1 MEEKIKNLTFI
12 VILGFIIMFILII
25 GLYFKDGTTTTET
38 TNKGTSGGSAT
49 SDTEYDVSE
58 MNEVD
63 LEEAVALF
71 DEKGT
76 HVLYMGRSACT
87 YCRQFVP
94 VLNEVQEDL
103 GFTTNYLDVNT
114 IANIWNSQKKN
125 TDEGKALLK
134 QVKELTDKIT
144 IEATAN
150 GEKGKLGD
158 LFVENGFTPAT
169 IVIKDGKV
177 VEGFFGYR
185 NAETLTELLE
195 KYL

>member
-87 YCRQFVP
+87 NCRQFVP
-94 VLNEVQEDL
+94 VLNEVQAEDYAL
-103 GFTTNYLDVNT
+103 ANTTLFEETNTTYISVDDLIEAGYLAGNESGVLTDPTDSSKNFNDKKVKLEYDE
-114 IANIWNSQKKN
+114 KKN
-125 TDEGKALLK
+125 NVT
-134 QVKELTDKIT
+134 
-144 IEATAN
+144 AT
-150 GEKGKLGD
+150 
-158 LFVENGFTPAT
+158 
-169 IVIKDGKV
+169 V
-177 VEGFFGYR
+177 VD
-185 NAETLTELLE
+185 
-195 KYL
+195 

>member
-12 VILGFIIMFILII
+12 VVLGFIIMFILII
-25 GLYFKDGTTTTET
+25 GLYFKDGGTTTET

-114 IANIWNSQKKN
+114 IVDIWSSQKKN

-150 GEKGKLGD
+150 GETGELGE
-158 LFVENGFTPAT
+158 LFVENGYTPAT
-169 IVIKDGKV
+169 VVIKDGKV